1 MAMTLNR
8 GNIAGM
14 LRLLRT
20 AGAHLSRATPKHG
33 LVPALTR
40 FQSSASNI
48 YPASYVP
55 PTSISRPPW
64 PELPVLDPEEEGK
77 KHQVIVQKVKSLI
90 EKGEY
95 GRLFAVVHFAG
106 RQWKVTNEDLILIEN
121 HIDAACGDRIR
132 LEKVLL
138 VGGNDFTL
146 IGKPLLG
153 CDLVQVH
160 ATVIEKTES
169 WPMVHMRFWKRH
181 RFQRKRIIIQPQTV
195 LRINTIDVL
204 PRLF

>member
-8 GNIAGM
+8 GNISGM

-20 AGAHLSRATPKHG
+20 AGAHLSQATTKRG
-33 LVPALTR
+33 SVPALTR

-55 PTSISRPPW
+55 PTSLSRPPW
-64 PELPVLDPEEEGK
+64 PELSAFDPDEEGK
-77 KHQVIVQKVKSLI
+77 KHQVVVEKVKGLI

-121 HIDAACGDRIR
+121 HIEAACGDRIR
-132 LEKVLL
+132 MEKVLL
-138 VGGNDFTL
+138 VGGSDFTL
-146 IGKPLLG
+146 IGKPLLS

-181 RFQRKRIIIQPQTV
+181 RFQKKRIIIQPQSV
-195 LRINTIDVL
+195 LRINTIDIL
-204 PRLF
+204 PRLS